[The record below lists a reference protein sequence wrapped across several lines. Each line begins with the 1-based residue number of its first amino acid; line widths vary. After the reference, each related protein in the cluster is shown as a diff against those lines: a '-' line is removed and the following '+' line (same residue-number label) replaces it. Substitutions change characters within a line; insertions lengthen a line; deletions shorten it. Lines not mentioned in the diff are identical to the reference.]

1 MQNLQDMANNLRNA
15 GQTLESNS
23 FEMIEHMSKCIND
36 PDASYVKMNFS
47 QNVGKKKVHYKPL
60 KFKCNKCFDSFNDK
74 SSLVNH
80 HTVHYKMS
88 YSCSKCTK
96 VLCSY
101 QSFLNHLSVH
111 KSGEHVC
118 QQCEKSFSLKSSL
131 TNHLHVHNDTTDVC
145 TTCKKEFRSRAKYL
159 KHVHTCVKSS
169 QVDEGVTDF
178 DSFLVE

>member
-1 MQNLQDMANNLRNA
+1 
-15 GQTLESNS
+15 
-23 FEMIEHMSKCIND
+23 
-36 PDASYVKMNFS
+36 
-47 QNVGKKKVHYKPL
+47 
-60 KFKCNKCFDSFNDK
+60 
-74 SSLVNH
+74 
-80 HTVHYKMS
+80 MS

-96 VLCSY
+96 VVCSY

-111 KSGEHVC
+111 KSREHVC

-131 TNHLHVHNDTTDVC
+131 TNHLRVHNDTTDVC